1 MKTLP
6 MKILAVAGFCL
17 IAGTSLA
24 ETVWVDV
31 RTVEE
36 YQQDHIEGDLNLP
49 LDTLESQLLQSR
61 FDQDDEIRLYCRS
74 GGRAERA
81 LEIFETA
88 GFSDVRNVGG
98 IEDAREIREQMA
110 SDG

>member
-1 MKTLP
+1 MKTL
-6 MKILAVAGFCL
+6 LVNSLVVAGFCL

-49 LDTLESQLLQSR
+49 LHTLEDRSLASR
-61 FDQDDEIRLYCRS
+61 FDQDDEIMLYCRS
-74 GGRAERA
+74 GGRAEQA
-81 LEIFETA
+81 LEIFEAA
-88 GFSDVRNVGG
+88 GFGNVHNAGG
-98 IEDAREIREQMA
+98 IEDAREMREQEA

>member
-6 MKILAVAGFCL
+6 VKILALAGFCL

-36 YQQDHIEGDLNLP
+36 YQQDHIKGDINLP
-49 LDTLESQLLQSR
+49 LQTLEGLSLQSR
-61 FDQDDEIRLYCRS
+61 FDQDDEIMLYCRS
-74 GGRAERA
+74 GARAGQA
-81 LEIFETA
+81 LEIFEAA
-88 GFSDVRNVGG
+88 GFADVHNAGG
-98 IEDAREIREQMA
+98 IEDAREMRERTDPD
-110 SDG
+110 S